1 LEKLVMLKSG
11 LEILLW
17 SLLTS
22 LSVSAQALP
31 NEPVTRL
38 DLNRYVGTWH
48 EIAHLPLYFQRQ
60 CVDNIT
66 ATYTRQVDGTIGVHN
81 ACRTKNGSMDVA
93 DGIARKTD
101 GPAGALQVRFAP
113 SWLGWLPFV
122 WADYWV
128 VDLDSDYQWV
138 VVGSP
143 SRKYLWVLSRA
154 PAMSRVLFEQL
165 RRRAAERGYPVDKLI
180 MAGSLD

>member
-1 LEKLVMLKSG
+1 MTLKLRQG
-11 LEILLW
+11 ILLW
-17 SLLTS
+17 LAFSAIP
-22 LSVSAQALP
+22 VSAQTLP
-31 NEPVTRL
+31 NEPVASL

-60 CVDNIT
+60 CVDNVT
-66 ATYTRQVDGTIGVHN
+66 ATYTLQADGTVGVHN
-81 ACRTKNGSMDVA
+81 ACRTRSGSMDVA
-93 DGIARKTD
+93 DGTARKTA

-128 VDLDSDYQWV
+128 VELDPNYQWV

-143 SRKYLWVLSRA
+143 SRNYLWVLSRS
-154 PAMSRVLFEQL
+154 PTMSRAQFEQL
-165 RRRAAERGYPVDKLI
+165 RERAAKRGYPVDKLI
-180 MAGSLD
+180 MVSSLD